1 MPLPKP
7 LIALAAALSAAGI
20 AGAAPLTVTVTDIEA
35 RGGKVYIGVQT
46 EAQFMRDAGVA
57 GEILDAPD
65 AGTKTFTFD
74 LPEGTYSVSVWHD
87 FNGNGV
93 FDTAADG
100 RPLDGWGAINGET
113 LRAAPE
119 FGQVSI
125 AVPAGGVSTKVKTFY
140 PD

>member
-35 RGGKVYIGVQT
+35 RGGKFYIGVQT
-46 EAQFMRDAGVA
+46 EAQFMKDGGVA
-57 GEILDAPD
+57 GEILEAPD
-65 AGTKTFTFD
+65 AGEKSFTFD
-74 LPEGTYSVSVWHD
+74 LPEGTYAVSVWHD

-93 FDTAADG
+93 FDTAEDG
-100 RPLDGWGAINGET
+100 RPMDGWGAINGET

-125 AVPAGGVSTKVKTFY
+125 AVPEGGRAR
-140 PD
+140 P